1 MISFLSKKTSKLTN
15 LDEKKILLLKNEFW
29 KKGFRSQKSWFK
41 NKIKS
46 FDIHNLLYF
55 NKKLIGYTCLRY
67 RSKQANNRKSKYL
80 LFDTLIISRH
90 YREKGIGRI
99 LMFFNNMI
107 IEEYNLPSFLVCEK
121 KTINFYKK
129 NKWKV
134 VKNNLYSVK
143 DESYFK
149 KVGMIFNFNLKHK
162 IQIWVNK

>member
-55 NKKLIGYTCLRY
+55 NKKLVGYTCLRY

-80 LFDTLIISRH
+80 LLI
-90 YREKGIGRI
+90 
-99 LMFFNNMI
+99 L
-107 IEEYNLPSFLVCEK
+107 
-121 KTINFYKK
+121 
-129 NKWKV
+129 
-134 VKNNLYSVK
+134 
-143 DESYFK
+143 
-149 KVGMIFNFNLKHK
+149 
-162 IQIWVNK
+162 